1 MNSSG
6 AITRRAIHSIG
17 IAIGLLVLSA
27 CRVDLATTL
36 TMAENGSGSIVVV
49 AKADAEAVRLAP
61 ELATSLQLEDLQQ
74 AGWVTDVQ
82 SLPSGGLTVTLTRD
96 FATPDEA
103 SFFLSQLSGADGP
116 LREVS
121 ITRTG
126 GINDAQ
132 YELNGVGGIPKGVAA
147 FADSQALTALGA
159 APFAAALTERG
170 GALSDVLSISL
181 ALTLPGELLE
191 STAVVTPRQQ
201 DDLSTTFT
209 WQIPV
214 DQSDIVLAASTR
226 DRNVSALIAWY
237 ASRMFL
243 VLLILLVVAIVLY
256 VATVVYRRSSTTPA
270 S

>member
-1 MNSSG
+1 
-6 AITRRAIHSIG
+6 
-17 IAIGLLVLSA
+17 
-27 CRVDLATTL
+27 
-36 TMAENGSGSIVVV
+36 
-49 AKADAEAVRLAP
+49 
-61 ELATSLQLEDLQQ
+61 
-74 AGWVTDVQ
+74 
-82 SLPSGGLTVTLTRD
+82 
-96 FATPDEA
+96 
-103 SFFLSQLSGADGP
+103 
-116 LREVS
+116 
-121 ITRTG
+121 
-126 GINDAQ
+126 
-132 YELNGVGGIPKGVAA
+132 
-147 FADSQALTALGA
+147 
-159 APFAAALTERG
+159 
-170 GALSDVLSISL
+170 VLSISL

-256 VATVVYRRSSTTPA
+256 IATVVYRRSSTTPA